1 MKNEDNW
8 KERDR
13 NIKLLQKKKQQQDI
27 KQNKENQKNK
37 SFLST

>member
-13 NIKLLQKKKQQQDI
+13 NIKFLQKKQQQNI